1 MYSSFLGILLADLT
15 PPAEKA
21 VCRFVTQ
28 FLMNKLIL
36 VLGATGQ
43 QGGAVARQLLA
54 HGFGV
59 RALTRDSASPA
70 AQQLYK
76 AGAELAV
83 GNMGDEATL
92 AAAMHG
98 VYGVFSVQPPAWA
111 PTPESDAEEA
121 RIGQLVVRV
130 AQRSSVQHLV
140 YSSVLGSEL
149 QVAFRPA
156 FKYAVEAYLWQSG
169 VPATVLKPAVFM
181 ENAYLPQ
188 FSLPAASIYNA
199 TPFELPTPYIA
210 VEDIGVFARLAFERP
225 QQFVGQ
231 SLNLAGDEL
240 TVSALAE
247 LLTRELGTPIHAVQV
262 PVEMVEAQNDLLGQ
276 FIEAVY
282 THGIPAVDLPA
293 LRRLHPQLCTFA
305 EWVASA
311 PVKAHLRQ
319 LVSAA
324 TNPAATAS

>member
-1 MYSSFLGILLADLT
+1 
-15 PPAEKA
+15 
-21 VCRFVTQ
+21 
-28 FLMNKLIL
+28 MNNLIL

-59 RALTRDSASPA
+59 RALTRDSTSAA
-70 AQQLYK
+70 AQQLRQ
-76 AGAELAV
+76 AGVDLV
-83 GNMGDEATL
+83 TGDMGDEATL
-92 AAAMHG
+92 AAAMRG

-130 AQRSSVQHLV
+130 AQRSGVQHLV

-156 FKYAVEAYLWQSG
+156 FKYAIEEYLWQSG

-240 TVSALAE
+240 TVTALAE
-247 LLTRELGTPIHAVQV
+247 LLTRELGAPIHAVQV
-262 PVEMVEAQNDLLGQ
+262 PLDVVKAQNDLLGQ
-276 FIEAVY
+276 FVEAIY
-282 THGIPAVDLPA
+282 THGIPAVDLLA
-293 LRRLHPQLCTFA
+293 LRRLHPKLRTFA

-311 PVKAHLRQ
+311 PVKARLRQ
-319 LVSAA
+319 LL
-324 TNPAATAS
+324 PAAPNLAVAAG

>member
-1 MYSSFLGILLADLT
+1 
-15 PPAEKA
+15 
-21 VCRFVTQ
+21 
-28 FLMNKLIL
+28 MNNLIL

-59 RALTRDSASPA
+59 RALTRNGNSPVA
-70 AQQLYK
+70 RQLRQ

-83 GNMGDEATL
+83 GDMGDEATL
-92 AAAMHG
+92 TAAMRG

-130 AQRSSVQHLV
+130 AQHCGVQHLV

-156 FKYAVEAYLWQSG
+156 FKYAVEQYLWQLG

-199 TPFELPTPYIA
+199 TPFELPTPYIT
-210 VEDIGVFARLAFERP
+210 VEDIGVFARLAFARP

-240 TVSALAE
+240 TVTALAE
-247 LLTRELGTPIHAVQV
+247 LLTCELGAPVHAVQV
-262 PVEMVEAQNDLLGQ
+262 PVEVVKAQNDLLGQ
-276 FIEAVY
+276 FIEAVA
-282 THGIPAVDLPA
+282 TQGIPAVDLPA

-305 EWVASA
+305 EWAARA
-311 PVKAHLRQ
+311 PVKARLRR
-319 LVSAA
+319 LL
-324 TNPAATAS
+324 PAALNPIAAAD

>member
-1 MYSSFLGILLADLT
+1 MD
-15 PPAEKA
+15 
-21 VCRFVTQ
+21 
-28 FLMNKLIL
+28 NLIL

-59 RALTRDSASPA
+59 RALTRDSTSAA
-70 AQQLYK
+70 AQQLRQ
-76 AGAELAV
+76 AGVDLV
-83 GNMGDEATL
+83 TGDMGDEATL
-92 AAAMHG
+92 AAAMRG

-130 AQRSSVQHLV
+130 AQRSGVQHLV

-156 FKYAVEAYLWQSG
+156 FKYAIEEYLWQSG

-210 VEDIGVFARLAFERP
+210 VEDIGVFARLAFAHP

-231 SLNLAGDEL
+231 SLNLVGDEL
-240 TVSALAE
+240 TVTALAE
-247 LLTRELGTPIHAVQV
+247 LLTRELGAPIHAVQV
-262 PVEMVEAQNDLLGQ
+262 PLDVVKAQNDLLGQ
-276 FIEAVY
+276 FIEAIY

-305 EWVASA
+305 EWAASA
-311 PVKAHLRQ
+311 PVKARLRQ
-319 LVSAA
+319 LLPAA
-324 TNPAATAS
+324 PNPAVAAG